1 MGTNTLEI
9 KGREVLGIKTISSNN
24 PYKVDAD
31 HKFHKK
37 TYNVYQYDGIVF
49 TVNSEDEFA
58 NWKTSGKLYSVKFDQ
73 GLRDSK
79 DSEGND
85 AKVAALQLLSCT
97 NIDQEV
103 FMAQTEATLNKIY
116 KEVDAAPVSESIMD
130 AITA

>member
-1 MGTNTLEI
+1 MGTNPLEI
-9 KGREVLGIKTISSNN
+9 KGRQVLGIKTISTGN

-37 TYNVYQYDGIVF
+37 TYNVYQYEGIVF

-79 DSEGND
+79 DSEGNEI
-85 AKVAALQLLSCT
+85 KVAALQLLSCT

-116 KEVDAAPVSESIMD
+116 KDVEATAVNEGIMD